1 MSGWQSKK
9 KMSNSK
15 FEGVSYRFTQPYTN
29 WNQHVPLNIAKDNTH
44 RQFVNVELAVLTAV
58 DNIVDQ
64 MKSYPEADQLLAKI
78 FSSK

>member
-9 KMSNSK
+9 KMSNSR

-29 WNQHVPLNIAKDNTH
+29 WNQHVPLRIANDSTRRRSIKT
-44 RQFVNVELAVLTAV
+44 EMAVLTAV
-58 DNIVDQ
+58 DKIVDK
-64 MKSYPEADQLLAKI
+64 METYPEADLFLAKI